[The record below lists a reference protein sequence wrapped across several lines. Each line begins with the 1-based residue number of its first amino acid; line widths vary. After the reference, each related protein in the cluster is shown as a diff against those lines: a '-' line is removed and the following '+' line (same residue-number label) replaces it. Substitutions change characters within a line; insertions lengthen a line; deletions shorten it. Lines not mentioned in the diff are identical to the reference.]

1 MKKESQNKIL
11 IVTIYAI
18 AMGFLESAVVIYLRK
33 LYYPLGFNF
42 PLKGFIEPTIL
53 GVEWIREFATIVML
67 LTIGILAAKK
77 FYPRLAYFLYA
88 FAVWDIFYYVFLKVY
103 LNWPSSLL
111 ELDILFLIPWPW
123 VGPVLAPIL
132 CTLPMIFTA
141 WAIIHS
147 DDKGIK
153 VKFLLKEWILIIFG
167 TLLVLYTWVYDYG
180 KTIIAGG
187 FLKDFFGLVR
197 NPQFFDIV
205 ENYMPRPYNW
215 TLFIIGLLL
224 STAGVI
230 SFFIRTKKLR
240 KN

>member
-67 LTIGILAAKK
+67 ITISMLAAKK
-77 FYPRLAYFLYA
+77 FYPRFAYFLYT
-88 FAVWDIFYYVFLKVY
+88 FAIWDISYYVFLKVY

-132 CTLPMIFTA
+132 CTLLMIFTA
-141 WAIIHS
+141 RAIIHS

-153 VKFLLKEWILIIFG
+153 VKFLLKEWILIILG

-180 KTIIAGG
+180 KIIIAGG